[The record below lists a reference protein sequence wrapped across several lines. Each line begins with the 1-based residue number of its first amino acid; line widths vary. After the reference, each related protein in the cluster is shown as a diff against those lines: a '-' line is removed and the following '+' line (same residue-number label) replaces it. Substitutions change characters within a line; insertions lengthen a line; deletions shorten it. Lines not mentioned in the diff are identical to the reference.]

1 MKKTLNN
8 LIEEYY
14 ETNESDQSFIKIV
27 DYYLPTINYLVSN
40 YRDKEDMKQEAILKI
55 FNLLKTHKLDNLL
68 NEPEYKI
75 KAYLKISITNR
86 LKDVVRKN
94 YKHFGYEISVDLSEV
109 EYGSIDLDMMLN
121 VNFILEELIKKLS
134 KKQKEVMRLIYL
146 LDLKESQVAEILG
159 VGRANISSLK
169 NKAKKAINA
178 NLALNTIGDCETPL
192 YEVSSSKRLYS

>member
-27 DYYLPTINYLVSN
+27 DYYSPSINYLVSN

-75 KAYLKISITNR
+75 KAYLK
-86 LKDVVRKN
+86 K
-94 YKHFGYEISVDLSEV
+94 
-109 EYGSIDLDMMLN
+109 
-121 VNFILEELIKKLS
+121 IK
-134 KKQKEVMRLIYL
+134 QT
-146 LDLKESQVAEILG
+146 
-159 VGRANISSLK
+159 
-169 NKAKKAINA
+169 NKAREI
-178 NLALNTIGDCETPL
+178 T
-192 YEVSSSKRLYS
+192 